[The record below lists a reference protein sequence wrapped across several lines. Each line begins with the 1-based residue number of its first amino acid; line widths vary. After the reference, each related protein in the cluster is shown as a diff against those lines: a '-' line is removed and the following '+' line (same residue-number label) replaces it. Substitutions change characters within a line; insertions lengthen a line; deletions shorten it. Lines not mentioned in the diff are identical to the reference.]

1 MITLEE
7 LKQQLLS
14 SENELES
21 AKAGVY
27 RLDGI
32 IQLLKHQIKTVEDK
46 AKGDTSPSAEAPKE
60 G

>member
-1 MITLEE
+1 MITLDE

-14 SENELES
+14 SEAELEA
-21 AKAGVY
+21 AKAAVY

-32 IQLLKHQIKTVEDK
+32 TQLLKHQIKSVEDK
-46 AKGDTSPSAEAPKE
+46 AKDAAVESPQE